1 MFSRMSFRQM
11 LLAGFLLI
19 ALVMGAAAVQGL
31 RLLEVFAVHSR
42 SGAETALGLT
52 TAAQQL
58 AERTVDMERSARQY
72 QVLGDEALKARF
84 LASRRDAEGALSSFA
99 AVAPSTL
106 GGVADTWRAAA
117 DQAEYVLDSAE
128 SAPELRE
135 ALDRLHTIN
144 ERLAIEARY
153 WVARQNANM
162 LDTLEANRL
171 RLAWQVMLAVAVAIA
186 LAGLFGWALVRPVKK
201 IEDSI
206 EQLGESQ
213 LDTAIE
219 IEGPA
224 DLRQV
229 GQRLDWLR
237 QRLGELEADRV
248 RMLRHVSHELKTP
261 LAALREGVALLED
274 EVTGPLA
281 DPQREV
287 VGILRDN
294 AHLLQGRIEDLL
306 GFNAAVFDA
315 RRLHRVR
322 IEMPEL
328 LSRVAEGQR
337 LQAQSRDVEIE
348 LDSER
353 AVVEADAEKISVAI
367 GNLLA
372 NAISFSAPGSTV
384 TLRVRRAG
392 GHVNIDCIDCGPG
405 IDDEDARRIFDPF
418 FQGRRQPATPRQGS
432 GVGLSIVR
440 EYVQAHGGRVTLL
453 PSDQGAH
460 FRIELPTAS

>member
-1 MFSRMSFRQM
+1 MSFRQM

-19 ALVMGAAAVQGL
+19 TLVIGAAAVQGL
-31 RLLEVFAVHSR
+31 RVLEAFAVHSR
-42 SGAETALGLT
+42 NGAETALGLT

-72 QVLGDEALKARF
+72 QVLGEDSLKARF
-84 LASRRDAEGALSSFA
+84 VETRRDAEKALSSFA

-117 DQAEYVLDSAE
+117 DDAELALNSTDQE
-128 SAPELRE
+128 SELRE

-153 WVARQNANM
+153 WVGRQNASM

-171 RLAWQVMLAVAVAIA
+171 RLAWQVMLAVSVAIA
-186 LAGLFGWALVRPVKK
+186 LAGFFGWALVRPVKQ

-213 LDTAIE
+213 LDKAIE
-219 IEGPA
+219 VEGPA

-281 DPQREV
+281 EPQREV

-306 GFNAAVFDA
+306 YFNAAVFDA
-315 RRLHRVR
+315 RRLHRSR
-322 IEMPEL
+322 IELPEL
-328 LSRVAEGQR
+328 LRRVADGQR
-337 LQAQSRDVEIE
+337 LQAQSREVTIKLEGAA
-348 LDSER
+348 
-353 AVVEADAEKISVAI
+353 AVVEADAEKLAVAI

-372 NAISFSAPGSTV
+372 NAISFSAPGSVV
-384 TLRVRRAG
+384 TLRARRVG
-392 GHVNIDCIDCGPG
+392 PLVTIDCMDQGPG
-405 IDDEDARRIFDPF
+405 IDEADARRIFDPF

-453 PSDQGAH
+453 ETDRGAH
-460 FRIELPTAS
+460 FRIELPMAV

>member
-1 MFSRMSFRQM
+1 M

-31 RLLEVFAVHSR
+31 RLLEAFAVHSR

-58 AERTVDMERSARQY
+58 AERTIDMERSARQY
-72 QVLGDEALKARF
+72 QVLGEEALKARF
-84 LASRRDAEGALSSFA
+84 VASRRDAEDGLSSFA
-99 AVAPSTL
+99 SVAPSTL
-106 GGVADTWRAAA
+106 GGVAETWRAAA
-117 DQAEYVLDSAE
+117 DQAELALDTA
-128 SAPELRE
+128 APAPDLRE

-153 WVARQNANM
+153 WVARENANM

-171 RLAWQVMLAVAVAIA
+171 RLAWQVMLAVGVAIV

-206 EQLGESQ
+206 ERLGEGQ

-248 RMLRHVSHELKTP
+248 RILRHVSHELKTP

-274 EVTGPLA
+274 EVVGPLA
-281 DPQREV
+281 EPQREV

-315 RRLHRVR
+315 RRLRR
-322 IEMPEL
+322 IRIDLPEL
-328 LSRVAEGQR
+328 LARVADGQR
-337 LQAQSRDVEIE
+337 LQAQSREVQIE
-348 LDSER
+348 LESG
-353 AVVEADAEKISVAI
+353 AALVEADADKLAVAI

-372 NAISFSAPGSTV
+372 NAISFSPPGSVV
-384 TLRVRRAG
+384 TLRTRRVG
-392 GHVNIDCIDCGPG
+392 NLVHIDCIDQGPG
-405 IDDEDARRIFDPF
+405 VDADDARRIFDPF
-418 FQGRRQPATPRQGS
+418 FQGRRQSTTPRGGS

-453 PSDQGAH
+453 STDRGAH
-460 FRIELPTAS
+460 FRIELPMAA